1 MTTSLYAVTGASGQL
16 GRLAVKG
23 LLARGIAASDIVAV
37 VRDRG
42 RASDLAALGVRLRTA
57 DYTGP
62 GTLVAALGGVSRLL
76 LVSSSSPDQR
86 FAHHANAI
94 RAAKAAGVT
103 RIVYTGM
110 LNSGNTTN
118 PLALDHQQTERALRE
133 SGVPCTSL
141 RNGWYTENY
150 TAQLGQYLD
159 SGVILGAAGHGR
171 ISAATRQD
179 YAGAAVAALLHHA
192 DGNRTYELGG
202 PSFDLYELAR
212 IIGDITGAKVAYRD
226 LPVDAYARELRR
238 AGLDEASAG
247 FAAALDASVARGDL
261 ETGSR
266 DLEHL
271 IGRTPTG
278 PAEAV
283 RRAYEQ
289 LETTPTTPTR
299 PTTPTG

>member
-1 MTTSLYAVTGASGQL
+1 MSLYAVTGASGQL
-16 GRLAVKG
+16 GRIAVKG
-23 LLARGIAASDIVAV
+23 LLARGIAASGIVAV

-42 RASDLAALGVRLRTA
+42 RAGDLAALGVQLREA

-62 GTLVAALGGVSRLL
+62 ETLVAALAGVSRLL

-94 RAAKAAGVT
+94 GAATAAGVT

-110 LNSGNTTN
+110 LGSGNTTN
-118 PLALDHQQTERALRE
+118 PLAPDHERTERALRE
-133 SGVPCTSL
+133 SGVPFTAL

-150 TAQLGQYLD
+150 TAQLGRYLG

-171 ISAATRQD
+171 VSAATRQD
-179 YAGAAVAALLHHA
+179 YADAAVTALLDDA
-192 DGNRTYELGG
+192 AGDRAYELGG

-212 IIGDITGAKVAYRD
+212 VISEVTGTNVAYRD
-226 LPVDAYARELRR
+226 LPVDEYARELRR

-247 FAAALDASVARGDL
+247 FVAALDASIARGDL

-271 IGRTPTG
+271 IGRSPTG
-278 PAEAV
+278 LAEVV
-283 RRAYEQ
+283 RRAYGQ
-289 LETTPTTPTR
+289 SDTAPTTPTTSA
-299 PTTPTG
+299 G